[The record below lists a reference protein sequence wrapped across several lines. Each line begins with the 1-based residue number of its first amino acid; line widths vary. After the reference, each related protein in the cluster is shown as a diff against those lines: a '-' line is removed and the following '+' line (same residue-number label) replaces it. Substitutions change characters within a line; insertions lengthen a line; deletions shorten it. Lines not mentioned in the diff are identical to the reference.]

1 MNRDGVMG
9 VSDSLQRVG
18 AADEKIVRRR
28 NEDARMRWRNEDNEK
43 WKVESWR
50 GSWKLGTDSLWGG
63 NCGSQAQAA
72 WRIQGIVEGADGV

>member
-1 MNRDGVMG
+1 
-9 VSDSLQRVG
+9 
-18 AADEKIVRRR
+18 
-28 NEDARMRWRNEDNEK
+28 MRWRNEDNEK

-72 WRIQGIVEGADGV
+72 WRIQGIVKGAGRLSKVLLLNLCRCRQLLLDNV